1 MEATE
6 QTDVHPIL
14 EARALRKDFTS
25 SRGLRKTSLVAVD
38 DVSITIPESAT
49 LAVVGE
55 SGSGKSTLARM
66 CGLLLEPTAGE
77 VVFNGR
83 TVTAQMESQLR
94 REIQFIFQ
102 DPFSSLNPRH
112 TVEQIVTAPLRYQRI
127 RLDKDLRTFAQDL
140 LDRVGI
146 NPDHV
151 DRLPSQFSG
160 GQAQRIGIARALAC
174 RPRLIIC
181 DEAVSALDVSVQ
193 AEVLQ
198 LLVDLQAD
206 YGLSYLFI
214 THDLAV
220 VRLIASHVAVM
231 QAGRLVESGPADHIL
246 DAPQMEYTK
255 DLLRSIPSYPE
266 DWNI

>member
-1 MEATE
+1 MTTA
-6 QTDVHPIL
+6 DPAAPSLLL
-14 EARALRKDFTS
+14 EARSLRKEFVT
-25 SRGLRKTSLVAVD
+25 SRGLHRSTLVAVD
-38 DVSITIPESAT
+38 DVSVGVPTAST

-77 VVFNGR
+77 VVFDGQA
-83 TVTAQMESQLR
+83 VTPESVQLLR
-94 REIQFIFQ
+94 REIQFVFQ

-112 TVEQIVTAPLRYQRI
+112 TVEQIVTAPLRYQGIRI
-127 RLDKDLRTFAQDL
+127 RKDLRTFAQDM

-206 YGLSYLFI
+206 YGLGYLFI

-220 VRLIASHVAVM
+220 VRLIATHVAVM
-231 QAGRLVESGPADHIL
+231 QSGRLVESGPADQLL
-246 DAPQMEYTK
+246 DAPQERYTQE
-255 DLLRSIPSYPE
+255 LLKAVPAYPA

>member
-1 MEATE
+1 MTTA
-6 QTDVHPIL
+6 DPAGPDLLL
-14 EARALRKDFTS
+14 EARSMRKEFVT
-25 SRGLRKTSLVAVD
+25 SRGLRKSTLVAVD
-38 DVSITIPESAT
+38 DVSVGVPAAST

-77 VVFNGR
+77 VVFDGQA
-83 TVTAQMESQLR
+83 VTPEAVQLLR
-94 REIQFIFQ
+94 REIQFVFQ

-112 TVEQIVTAPLRYQRI
+112 TVEQIVTAPLRYQGARI
-127 RLDKDLRTFAQDL
+127 RKDLRTFAQDL

-206 YGLSYLFI
+206 YGLGYLFI

-220 VRLIASHVAVM
+220 VRLIATHVAVM
-231 QAGRLVESGPADHIL
+231 QSGRLVESGPADQIL
-246 DAPQMEYTK
+246 DAPRERYTQE
-255 DLLRSIPSYPE
+255 LLKAVPAYPD